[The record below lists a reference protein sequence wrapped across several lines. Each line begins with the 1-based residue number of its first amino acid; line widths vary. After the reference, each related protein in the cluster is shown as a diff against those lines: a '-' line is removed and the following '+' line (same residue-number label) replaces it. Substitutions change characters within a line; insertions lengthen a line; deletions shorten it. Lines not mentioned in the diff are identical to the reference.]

1 MEINA
6 TPLVSVIVPVYNAE
20 EYLAKCIENI
30 LQQTYKNIEIIVVD
44 DGSTDHSADIAER
57 YAVKL
62 IKQENL
68 GVSVARNK
76 GIEAALGQLLHFMDV
91 DDLINIEFYQ
101 ELVSAMVDTGV
112 DIACSEMINQREKKH
127 SSYFKKIKVYRSVSD
142 KLTVTYVGRI
152 GYVWR
157 YLFQTEFLKKH
168 NLQFEEGRIVEDLMF
183 SLCAVY
189 FANGLVVVPGAKY
202 TYVHREN
209 SQLTIVGDKYQAK
222 RDRDWQHAKAQ
233 RKAFSEKHG
242 FKIPGVN
249 TGKLRYLW
257 WKIKKSKLFKK

>member
-1 MEINA
+1 M
-6 TPLVSVIVPVYNAE
+6 PLVSVIVPVYNAE
-20 EYLAKCIENI
+20 EYLAQCIENI

-44 DGSTDHSADIAER
+44 DGSSDSSAEIAER

-62 IKQENL
+62 IRQENL

-76 GIEAALGQLLHFMDV
+76 GIEAALGQFLHFMDV

-101 ELVSAMVDTGV
+101 KLVSAVVDTGV
-112 DIACSEMINQREKKH
+112 DIACSEMINQREKNQ
-127 SSYFKKIKVYRSVSD
+127 SNCFKKIKVYRSVSD

-183 SLCAVY
+183 SLSAVY

-209 SQLTIVGDKYQAK
+209 SQLTIVGDEYQAK
-222 RDRDWQHAKAQ
+222 RDRDWQYAKAQ
-233 RKAFSEKHG
+233 RKAFAEKHG

-249 TGKLRYLW
+249 TGKLGYLW
-257 WKIKKSKLFKK
+257 WKVKKM